1 MYGDAIRIA
10 VLDRVSELARLLQDH
25 PTEAA
30 GLALGLVLIIFFL
43 TRKP

>member
-10 VLDRVSELARLLQDH
+10 VLDRVSELLLTLQNH

-30 GLALGLVLIIFFL
+30 GLAVGLVLVVFLL

>member
-1 MYGDAIRIA
+1 MYSDAIRIA
-10 VLDRVSELARLLQDH
+10 VLDRVSELGRLLQDH

-30 GLALGLVLIIFFL
+30 GLAVGLVLVIFLL

>member
-1 MYGDAIRIA
+1 MYGDWIRIA
-10 VLDRVSELARLLQDH
+10 VLDRVSEVGCLLQAY

-30 GLALGLVLIIFFL
+30 GLAVGLVLVIFFL